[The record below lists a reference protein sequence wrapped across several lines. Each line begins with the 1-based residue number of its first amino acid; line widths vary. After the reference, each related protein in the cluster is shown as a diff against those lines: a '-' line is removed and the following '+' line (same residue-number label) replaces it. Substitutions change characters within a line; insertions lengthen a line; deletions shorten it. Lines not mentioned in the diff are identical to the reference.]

1 MATTTTTIRVDREVH
16 RRLATLGEAS
26 GQPLVDVLRDATA
39 ALERERFAK
48 TVLAQLDQL
57 RRDPQAWAEYVADSD
72 LAVGDGVT
80 G

>member
-1 MATTTTTIRVDREVH
+1 MPCNPTQVGPTRK
-16 RRLATLGEAS
+16 LGEAS
-26 GQPLVDVLRDATA
+26 GQQLVDVLRDATA

-57 RRDPQAWAEYVADSD
+57 RRDPEAWADYVADAD
-72 LAVGDGVT
+72 LAVGDGIT